1 MKKQAI
7 YALYKG
13 DTFLN
18 VGTAKELAE
27 WWGVA
32 VNTILFYCHS
42 KRCKRIKGLYVT
54 RLEED
59 EE

>member
-27 WWGVA
+27 WWGVT
-32 VNTILFYCHS
+32 VKTILFYCHS
-42 KRCKRIKGLYVT
+42 KRYKRIKGLYVT

-59 EE
+59 E